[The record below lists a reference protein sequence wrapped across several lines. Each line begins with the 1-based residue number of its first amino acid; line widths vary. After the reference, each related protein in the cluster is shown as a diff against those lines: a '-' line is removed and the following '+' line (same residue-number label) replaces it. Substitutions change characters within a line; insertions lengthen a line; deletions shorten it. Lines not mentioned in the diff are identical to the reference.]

1 MTNIS
6 VGIFRPRTP
15 EVVEDMIEDAE
26 EEDNDRF

>member
-15 EVVEDMIEDAE
+15 EAVEDMIEDAE
-26 EEDNDRF
+26 EEDND